1 MEKQLFKRISVR
13 TGLSVQEISNIF
25 MTTAALVKEDLV
37 SSGSCTIPYI
47 GRYYVQDSKR
57 RKQKIMNFQT
67 GQQMIATVPPRKQVK
82 FECNKIIK
90 SISNVKFL
98 FENEESNKP
107 IATSKEDGPWEIK

>member
-13 TGLSVQEISNIF
+13 TGLSVQEVSNIF
-25 MTTAALVKEDLV
+25 ATTASIIKQDLV
-37 SSGSCTIPYI
+37 SEGSCTIPYI

-67 GQQMIATVPPRKQVK
+67 GEQIIVIVAPRKQVK

-90 SISNVKFL
+90 SISNLQLTVDQ
-98 FENEESNKP
+98 KP
-107 IATSKEDGPWEIK
+107 EPLVSKITGPIEII